1 MKPFWTFDLR
11 WTGAVALSVL
21 VHYGVLTSNSSS
33 LRTATVVGQ
42 IAGNVVSRP
51 MVTRVIENPSQTT
64 DIQPVTLEHPSAS
77 IARDHEESLSTGTKG
92 NAFLT
97 APQEIVAQKH
107 MRPNVSSSKFYAIEE
122 VEQPAL
128 PALDWH
134 LPTATIALMRLRYL
148 IVKVW
153 IAEDGDIL
161 QVDLIS
167 SRPQASPDQRN
178 SIVASLMQT
187 KMMPASIN
195 GQYVAS
201 QRTLEM
207 ALEL

>member
-1 MKPFWTFDLR
+1 M
-11 WTGAVALSVL
+11 L

-33 LRTATVVGQ
+33 LRTDIVVGRM
-42 IAGNVVSRP
+42 ANNVNPQP
-51 MVTRVIENPSQTT
+51 MVTRVIENPSRTA
-64 DIQPVTLEHPSAS
+64 DIQPVTLAHPSAS
-77 IARDHEESLSTGTKG
+77 IARDREESQSIATKG
-92 NAFLT
+92 NAFQT
-97 APQEIVAQKH
+97 APQEIIAQKH
-107 MRPNVSSSKFYAIEE
+107 MRPNVSSSRFYAIEE
-122 VEQPAL
+122 VDQPAL

-134 LPTATIALMRLRYL
+134 LPAATIALMRLRYL

-195 GQYVAS
+195 GQSVAS